1 MHRPTSSLGSIAV
14 TAAAVLAVAA
24 IVAAVLGAG
33 VFTSKASA
41 LGSIAAYENINDLNV
56 PIAYSAST
64 DPNTW
69 TSLGSVPIGPTAY
82 VLVASVGL
90 RDTLAGAPSAVE
102 CVLNAPNEPNDLG
115 VASWQGVKG
124 SNQGQLSF
132 EGVTTLPYTPD
143 SAASLHCH
151 TIGLQSS
158 GLIIAHDARIV
169 AIPVDSSNNNLKTGK
184 QS

>member
-1 MHRPTSSLGSIAV
+1 MHRPSSSPRWI
-14 TAAAVLAVAA
+14 A
-24 IVAAVLGAG
+24 IVAALVIVFAVIGAAALGAG
-33 VFTSKASA
+33 VFTGNASA
-41 LGSIAAYENINDLNV
+41 LGLVAAYENINDSNV

-64 DPNTW
+64 DPSAW
-69 TSLGSVPIGPTAY
+69 TSLGSVPIGPTAD

-90 RDTLAGAPSAVE
+90 RDTLAGTPSAVE
-102 CVLNAPNEPNDLG
+102 CVLSAPNEPDDLG
-115 VASWQGVKG
+115 VASWQGTKG

-132 EGVTTLPYTPD
+132 EGVTTLPYPPG

-151 TIGLQSS
+151 TIGAQSS

-169 AIPVDSSNNNLKTGK
+169 AIPVDATNNNLKTGK